1 MSKLSQPAVR
11 RAAYF
16 VVAAVLAIMVAVGL
30 VSEEQY
36 AAWTELAERFLPLL
50 GTIALAVA
58 GAKTHGGSDDK
69 TTRED
74 LQIAYQAAQ
83 PTYVPVQEQFDQV
96 LDTARQ
102 SAGNASKAVDDALES
117 ARAAYRDATQ
127 RG

>member
-16 VVAAVLAIMVAVGL
+16 VVAAVLAVLVAVGL

-36 AAWTELAERFLPLL
+36 ASWTELAERFLPLL
-50 GTIALAVA
+50 GTIALTVA
-58 GAKTHGGSDDK
+58 GAKTHEGSDDK

-74 LQIAYQAAQ
+74 LKLAYQAAQ

-117 ARAAYRDATQ
+117 ARAAYRDATR